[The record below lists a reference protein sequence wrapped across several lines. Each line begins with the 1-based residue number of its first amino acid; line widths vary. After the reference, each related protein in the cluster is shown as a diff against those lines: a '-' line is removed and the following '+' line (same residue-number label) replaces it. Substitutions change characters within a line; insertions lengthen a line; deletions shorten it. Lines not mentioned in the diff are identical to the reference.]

1 MHKTQ
6 YKFSM
11 YHVIIIVLAAKLWLF
26 RNVNIVLIEMLL
38 LETHSYPKLRENAY
52 ISNALTKKILT
63 TAEHTWTHTFPS
75 LQSTEHQASTAKVQ
89 NNVKQKQL

>member
-11 YHVIIIVLAAKLWLF
+11 YRVIVIVLAAKLWLF

-38 LETHSYPKLRENAY
+38 LETHSYPKLREKCIHFKCTN
-52 ISNALTKKILT
+52 
-63 TAEHTWTHTFPS
+63 
-75 LQSTEHQASTAKVQ
+75 
-89 NNVKQKQL
+89 

>member
-11 YHVIIIVLAAKLWLF
+11 YHVIVIVLAAKLWLF

-38 LETHSYPKLRENAY
+38 LETHSYPKLREKCIHFKCTN
-52 ISNALTKKILT
+52 
-63 TAEHTWTHTFPS
+63 
-75 LQSTEHQASTAKVQ
+75 
-89 NNVKQKQL
+89 